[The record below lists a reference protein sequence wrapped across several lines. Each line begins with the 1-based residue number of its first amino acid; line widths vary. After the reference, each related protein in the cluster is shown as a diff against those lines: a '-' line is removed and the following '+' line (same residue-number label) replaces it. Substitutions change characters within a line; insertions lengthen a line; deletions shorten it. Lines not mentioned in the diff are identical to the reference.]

1 MIPEWDLFLF
11 YLSLRFSVHFL
22 GLVGRWEVVMFLVLF
37 PALYGFAGQHAYV
50 VWEDM
55 PKMTLSKAGME
66 MSMSE

>member
-1 MIPEWDLFLF
+1 
-11 YLSLRFSVHFL
+11 
-22 GLVGRWEVVMFLVLF
+22 MFLVLF